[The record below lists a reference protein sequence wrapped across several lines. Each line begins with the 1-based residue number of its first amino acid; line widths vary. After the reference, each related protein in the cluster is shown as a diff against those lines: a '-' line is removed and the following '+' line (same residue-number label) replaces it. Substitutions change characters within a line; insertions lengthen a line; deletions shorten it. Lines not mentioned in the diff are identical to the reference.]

1 MTSPREHGH
10 PATTGHFSPART
22 VGRGENDGRIDR
34 GLWFCQTDSADGQ
47 GDGDEGDVG
56 LMACTP
62 GGEEVRTARTV
73 AGSEPA
79 GLWSRKARREGVRTR
94 RSTLG
99 R

>member
-10 PATTGHFSPART
+10 PATTGHFSPAQT
-22 VGRGENDGRIDR
+22 VGRGEKDGRIDR
-34 GLWFCQTDSADGQ
+34 GLRFCQTDSADGQ

-56 LMACTP
+56 LMGRKCGP
-62 GGEEVRTARTV
+62 RGQWGRV

-79 GLWSRKARREGVRTR
+79 GLWSRKARREGVRTG